1 MIRKRVCKSVRQLEH
16 QRKCRMQFNK
26 RKRLFGLTVC
36 WLVAFCFLLP
46 SRPAGLSV
54 TFLDVGQGDRIVLHS
69 SDKAVLVDCGS
80 SSTEDGRGE
89 DAGPVSQ
96 ESGCGAPGS
105 CRHDPWRPG
114 SHQRDPVSLRTP
126 GIRGSRWAVL

>member
-1 MIRKRVCKSVRQLEH
+1 
-16 QRKCRMQFNK
+16 MQFNK

-54 TFLDVGQGDRIVLHS
+54 TFLDVGQGDGIVLHS

-80 SSTEDGRGE
+80 SQQKTVGE
-89 DAGPVSQ
+89 KTLVPYLKSQ
-96 ESGCGAPGS
+96 GVAHLDLAVMTHGDQDHINGIRYLLEHPESGITVGCLMMPEAGTDEIYGTMAE
-105 CRHDPWRPG
+105 
-114 SHQRDPVSLRTP
+114 L
-126 GIRGSRWAVL
+126 AKK